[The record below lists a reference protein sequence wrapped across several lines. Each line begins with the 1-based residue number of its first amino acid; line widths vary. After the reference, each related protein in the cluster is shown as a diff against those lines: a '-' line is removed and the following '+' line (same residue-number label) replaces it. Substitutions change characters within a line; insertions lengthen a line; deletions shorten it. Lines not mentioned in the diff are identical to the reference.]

1 MADVRW
7 DCAETAV
14 RQAIYMPLPKAQ
26 ASSTLMVAKSS
37 KQLFCDHCG
46 FFNKQCQDFSAQTNL
61 APIQSSSSAVIN
73 VDTKSSFA
81 NAISELNSKNFSQQ
95 IAQTAANASN
105 SASAEPSLVVPV
117 PPPPP
122 PMPGAGVPSPPP
134 PPPPPPG
141 AGIPPPPPPPPFPGG
156 APAPPPPPPPPGLPG
171 FPQPPPPPPLPP
183 GSGIPPPPPPP
194 PGTGGA
200 IPSPPLPPGGLQRAS
215 TFPLRSQPEYLP
227 HISTPTPKHKMKTF
241 NWSKIPPNSVTVEG
255 NVWKEVISMDDQ
267 IPVNYDTI
275 EQLFCLKTIEHEAK
289 GPVKQ
294 HVPSKVLLLDNK
306 KSMSVN
312 IFLKQFKEGNK
323 EIVAMIRQGDVTKI
337 GNERI
342 RGLQKILPDTEDM
355 KPILDYTGEK
365 EMLGGAEQFYLELH
379 NLDGYKQRIDAMV
392 LRLDFGAFLDKVKPL
407 IKTYIKTCDALMEN
421 DSLKVFLRFVLHT
434 GNFINAI
441 SSLIKLADTRANK
454 PRVTLLH
461 YLVNEAEKEHSN
473 AIAFVDELF
482 PDLSY
487 INRFI
492 SRYLSSNKTFMYCN
506 VKKELAEIKE
516 SLAEI
521 TQLSKN
527 LAGHFCESESSFK
540 LEEFISIMTVF
551 CEKVRQ
557 CQKENEQKRLQE
569 EKMERRRKAQAEIKH
584 KPKEPRK
591 MPSQED
597 DGCIIDKLL
606 LEIKKGYSLRKSPK
620 KVNES
625 KC

>member
-1 MADVRW
+1 
-7 DCAETAV
+7 
-14 RQAIYMPLPKAQ
+14 
-26 ASSTLMVAKSS
+26 
-37 KQLFCDHCG
+37 
-46 FFNKQCQDFSAQTNL
+46 
-61 APIQSSSSAVIN
+61 
-73 VDTKSSFA
+73 
-81 NAISELNSKNFSQQ
+81 
-95 IAQTAANASN
+95 
-105 SASAEPSLVVPV
+105 
-117 PPPPP
+117 
-122 PMPGAGVPSPPP
+122 
-134 PPPPPPG
+134 
-141 AGIPPPPPPPPFPGG
+141 
-156 APAPPPPPPPPGLPG
+156 
-171 FPQPPPPPPLPP
+171 
-183 GSGIPPPPPPP
+183 
-194 PGTGGA
+194 
-200 IPSPPLPPGGLQRAS
+200 
-215 TFPLRSQPEYLP
+215 
-227 HISTPTPKHKMKTF
+227 
-241 NWSKIPPNSVTVEG
+241 
-255 NVWKEVISMDDQ
+255 
-267 IPVNYDTI
+267 
-275 EQLFCLKTIEHEAK
+275 
-289 GPVKQ
+289 
-294 HVPSKVLLLDNK
+294 
-306 KSMSVN
+306 
-312 IFLKQFKEGNK
+312 
-323 EIVAMIRQGDVTKI
+323 
-337 GNERI
+337 
-342 RGLQKILPDTEDM
+342 M

-557 CQKENEQKRLQE
+557 CQK
-569 EKMERRRKAQAEIKH
+569 
-584 KPKEPRK
+584 
-591 MPSQED
+591 
-597 DGCIIDKLL
+597 
-606 LEIKKGYSLRKSPK
+606 
-620 KVNES
+620 
-625 KC
+625 